1 MFCEDLFKG
10 IANSKAA
17 GEKIEFEVSSI
28 RPSYQLFIFIYRFKS
43 FLINKKY

>member
-17 GEKIEFEVSSI
+17 GEKIEFEVSSVHL
-28 RPSYQLFIFIYRFKS
+28 PYHSFKAS
-43 FLINKKY
+43 LINKKY